1 MKRDKLRIGVIT
13 AALAMMIAG
22 GVLTW
27 QQDARNGKADQAKQG
42 ETAQLT
48 EDESTGTTEQQTEET
63 AGDAD
68 GTRAVQ
74 DQADDV
80 ENSLE
85 QVPEME
91 AACEEEAAGNP
102 EADAETA
109 QNTPEESDGNTERQD
124 AQAVN
129 GTAADQNG
137 ETGSGETAANEE
149 TSAASGT
156 VDSAE
161 NQETAVETAG
171 AAQDLM
177 FSEATIM
184 ELPVTGT
191 VLIPYNMENT
201 VYFPTLDL
209 YQCNPGVVF
218 SAAEGTPVLAAADG
232 EVYLFS
238 TYNEQSPKLNILTND
253 GMNLTYDLSA
263 VPANSSYGS
272 IAVGTEYIYISVLQD
287 GAVVTYSAPK
297 DEPQNLTRL
306 GDVTCRPAWNGS
318 MQLINNMVYSAVV
331 SSTDMPIDVKYHEA
345 LDDTLRLA
353 KAKAIAE
360 SIVEGYRATNSSGKA
375 ELEYKIKA
383 GLSESGYTN
392 VTAEVNEFTV
402 TPATASAEGSATGTI
417 TLVCGRKSDIVRI
430 NKTIAKL
437 TETKILFLSDK
448 EVRVSLNDTGEKYVI
463 FAEYEGEKLKRT
475 AIVPVTFNEPGEKTI
490 LLPSGWTKTTA
501 NALRAFFWNSLEDI
515 RPLCGNAAR

>member
-63 AGDAD
+63 TGDAD

-85 QVPEME
+85 QAPEME
-91 AACEEEAAGNP
+91 AACEEEAVGNP

-156 VDSAE
+156 VDS
-161 NQETAVETAG
+161 
-171 AAQDLM
+171 AQDLM

-232 EVYLFS
+232 EVVS
-238 TYNEQSPKLNILTND
+238 VENDARTGLTVT
-253 GMNLTYDLSA
+253 MNLGNGYEA
-263 VPANSSYGS
+263 IYGQLTDVS
-272 IAVGTEYIYISVLQD
+272 LEAGQKVQKAARI
-287 GAVVTYSAPK
+287 GAVAAPTKYYVKEGSNLFFEMKK
-297 DEPQNLTRL
+297 DGKAIDP
-306 GDVTCRPAWNGS
+306 
-318 MQLINNMVYSAVV
+318 MVYL
-331 SSTDMPIDVKYHEA
+331 P
-345 LDDTLRLA
+345 
-353 KAKAIAE
+353 AI
-360 SIVEGYRATNSSGKA
+360 
-375 ELEYKIKA
+375 
-383 GLSESGYTN
+383 SE
-392 VTAEVNEFTV
+392 
-402 TPATASAEGSATGTI
+402 
-417 TLVCGRKSDIVRI
+417 
-430 NKTIAKL
+430 
-437 TETKILFLSDK
+437 
-448 EVRVSLNDTGEKYVI
+448 
-463 FAEYEGEKLKRT
+463 
-475 AIVPVTFNEPGEKTI
+475 
-490 LLPSGWTKTTA
+490 
-501 NALRAFFWNSLEDI
+501 
-515 RPLCGNAAR
+515 

>member
-68 GTRAVQ
+68 GTCAVQ

-91 AACEEEAAGNP
+91 AACEEEAVGNP

-232 EVYLFS
+232 EVVS
-238 TYNEQSPKLNILTND
+238 VENDARTGLTVT
-253 GMNLTYDLSA
+253 MNLGNGYEA
-263 VPANSSYGS
+263 IYG
-272 IAVGTEYIYISVLQD
+272 Q
-287 GAVVTYSAPK
+287 
-297 DEPQNLTRL
+297 LT
-306 GDVTCRPAWNGS
+306 D
-318 MQLINNMVYSAVV
+318 
-331 SSTDMPIDVKYHEA
+331 
-345 LDDTLRLA
+345 
-353 KAKAIAE
+353 
-360 SIVEGYRATNSSGKA
+360 
-375 ELEYKIKA
+375 
-383 GLSESGYTN
+383 
-392 VTAEVNEFTV
+392 
-402 TPATASAEGSATGTI
+402 
-417 TLVCGRKSDIVRI
+417 
-430 NKTIAKL
+430 
-437 TETKILFLSDK
+437 
-448 EVRVSLNDTGEKYVI
+448 VSLE
-463 FAEYEGEKLKRT
+463 ART
-475 AIVPVTFNEPGEKTI
+475 
-490 LLPSGWTKTTA
+490 S
-501 NALRAFFWNSLEDI
+501 D
-515 RPLCGNAAR
+515 

>member
-74 DQADDV
+74 DQ
-80 ENSLE
+80 
-85 QVPEME
+85 VPEME
-91 AACEEEAAGNP
+91 AACEEEAVGNP

-161 NQETAVETAG
+161 NQEAAVETAG

-232 EVYLFS
+232 EVVS
-238 TYNEQSPKLNILTND
+238 VENDARTGLTVT
-253 GMNLTYDLSA
+253 MNLGNGYEA
-263 VPANSSYGS
+263 IYGQLTDVS
-272 IAVGTEYIYISVLQD
+272 LEAGQKVQKAARI
-287 GAVVTYSAPK
+287 GAVAAPTKYYVKEGSNLFFEMKK
-297 DEPQNLTRL
+297 D
-306 GDVTCRPAWNGS
+306 G
-318 MQLINNMVYSAVV
+318 
-331 SSTDMPIDVKYHEA
+331 
-345 LDDTLRLA
+345 
-353 KAKAIAE
+353 KAIDPMAYLPA
-360 SIVEGYRATNSSGKA
+360 I
-375 ELEYKIKA
+375 
-383 GLSESGYTN
+383 SE
-392 VTAEVNEFTV
+392 
-402 TPATASAEGSATGTI
+402 
-417 TLVCGRKSDIVRI
+417 
-430 NKTIAKL
+430 
-437 TETKILFLSDK
+437 
-448 EVRVSLNDTGEKYVI
+448 
-463 FAEYEGEKLKRT
+463 
-475 AIVPVTFNEPGEKTI
+475 
-490 LLPSGWTKTTA
+490 
-501 NALRAFFWNSLEDI
+501 
-515 RPLCGNAAR
+515 

>member
-27 QQDARNGKADQAKQG
+27 QQDARNSKADQAKQG

-63 AGDAD
+63 TGDAD

-102 EADAETA
+102 EADAE
-109 QNTPEESDGNTERQD
+109 
-124 AQAVN
+124 
-129 GTAADQNG
+129 NG

-232 EVYLFS
+232 EVVS
-238 TYNEQSPKLNILTND
+238 VENDARTGLTVT
-253 GMNLTYDLSA
+253 MNLGNGYEA
-263 VPANSSYGS
+263 IYGQLTDVS
-272 IAVGTEYIYISVLQD
+272 LESGQKVQKAARI
-287 GAVVTYSAPK
+287 GAVAAPTKYYVKEGSNLFFEMKK
-297 DEPQNLTRL
+297 D
-306 GDVTCRPAWNGS
+306 G
-318 MQLINNMVYSAVV
+318 
-331 SSTDMPIDVKYHEA
+331 
-345 LDDTLRLA
+345 
-353 KAKAIAE
+353 KAIDPMAYLPA
-360 SIVEGYRATNSSGKA
+360 I
-375 ELEYKIKA
+375 
-383 GLSESGYTN
+383 SE
-392 VTAEVNEFTV
+392 
-402 TPATASAEGSATGTI
+402 
-417 TLVCGRKSDIVRI
+417 
-430 NKTIAKL
+430 
-437 TETKILFLSDK
+437 
-448 EVRVSLNDTGEKYVI
+448 
-463 FAEYEGEKLKRT
+463 
-475 AIVPVTFNEPGEKTI
+475 
-490 LLPSGWTKTTA
+490 
-501 NALRAFFWNSLEDI
+501 
-515 RPLCGNAAR
+515 

>member
-27 QQDARNGKADQAKQG
+27 DMNRNFSDIYSPYLPAAKQG

-63 AGDAD
+63 TGDAD

-91 AACEEEAAGNP
+91 AACEEEAVGNP

-232 EVYLFS
+232 EVVS
-238 TYNEQSPKLNILTND
+238 VENDARTGLTVT
-253 GMNLTYDLSA
+253 MNLGNGYEA
-263 VPANSSYGS
+263 IYGQLTDVS
-272 IAVGTEYIYISVLQD
+272 LESGQKVQKAARI
-287 GAVVTYSAPK
+287 GAVAAPTKYYVKEGSNLFFEMKK
-297 DEPQNLTRL
+297 D
-306 GDVTCRPAWNGS
+306 G
-318 MQLINNMVYSAVV
+318 
-331 SSTDMPIDVKYHEA
+331 
-345 LDDTLRLA
+345 
-353 KAKAIAE
+353 KAIDPMAYLPA
-360 SIVEGYRATNSSGKA
+360 I
-375 ELEYKIKA
+375 
-383 GLSESGYTN
+383 SE
-392 VTAEVNEFTV
+392 
-402 TPATASAEGSATGTI
+402 
-417 TLVCGRKSDIVRI
+417 
-430 NKTIAKL
+430 
-437 TETKILFLSDK
+437 
-448 EVRVSLNDTGEKYVI
+448 
-463 FAEYEGEKLKRT
+463 
-475 AIVPVTFNEPGEKTI
+475 
-490 LLPSGWTKTTA
+490 
-501 NALRAFFWNSLEDI
+501 
-515 RPLCGNAAR
+515 

>member
-27 QQDARNGKADQAKQG
+27 QQDARNSKADQAKQG

-48 EDESTGTTEQQTEET
+48 EDKNAGTAEQQTEET

-85 QVPEME
+85 QTPEM
-91 AACEEEAAGNP
+91 ACEEEAVGNT

-109 QNTPEESDGNTERQD
+109 QNTSEESGENTQNGQD

-129 GTAADQNG
+129 GTAAADQNG

-149 TSAASGT
+149 TSAASRT

-161 NQETAVETAG
+161 NQETTVETAG

-232 EVYLFS
+232 EVVS
-238 TYNEQSPKLNILTND
+238 VENDARTGLTVT
-253 GMNLTYDLSA
+253 MNLGNGYEA
-263 VPANSSYGS
+263 IYGQLTDVS
-272 IAVGTEYIYISVLQD
+272 LEAGQKVQKAARI
-287 GAVVTYSAPK
+287 GAVAAPTKYYVKEGSNLFFEMKK
-297 DEPQNLTRL
+297 DGKAIDP
-306 GDVTCRPAWNGS
+306 
-318 MQLINNMVYSAVV
+318 MVYL
-331 SSTDMPIDVKYHEA
+331 P
-345 LDDTLRLA
+345 
-353 KAKAIAE
+353 AI
-360 SIVEGYRATNSSGKA
+360 
-375 ELEYKIKA
+375 
-383 GLSESGYTN
+383 SE
-392 VTAEVNEFTV
+392 
-402 TPATASAEGSATGTI
+402 
-417 TLVCGRKSDIVRI
+417 
-430 NKTIAKL
+430 
-437 TETKILFLSDK
+437 
-448 EVRVSLNDTGEKYVI
+448 
-463 FAEYEGEKLKRT
+463 
-475 AIVPVTFNEPGEKTI
+475 
-490 LLPSGWTKTTA
+490 
-501 NALRAFFWNSLEDI
+501 
-515 RPLCGNAAR
+515 

>member
-85 QVPEME
+85 QAPEME
-91 AACEEEAAGNP
+91 TVCEEEAVGNP

-129 GTAADQNG
+129 GTAA
-137 ETGSGETAANEE
+137 NEE

-156 VDSAE
+156 VDSEE

-218 SAAEGTPVLAAADG
+218 SAAEGTPVLAAVDG
-232 EVYLFS
+232 EVVS
-238 TYNEQSPKLNILTND
+238 VENDARTGLTVT
-253 GMNLTYDLSA
+253 MNLGNGYEA
-263 VPANSSYGS
+263 IYGQLTDVS
-272 IAVGTEYIYISVLQD
+272 LEAGQKVQKAARI
-287 GAVVTYSAPK
+287 GAVAAPTKYYVKEGSNLFFEMKK
-297 DEPQNLTRL
+297 DGKAIDP
-306 GDVTCRPAWNGS
+306 
-318 MQLINNMVYSAVV
+318 MVYL
-331 SSTDMPIDVKYHEA
+331 P
-345 LDDTLRLA
+345 
-353 KAKAIAE
+353 AI
-360 SIVEGYRATNSSGKA
+360 
-375 ELEYKIKA
+375 
-383 GLSESGYTN
+383 SE
-392 VTAEVNEFTV
+392 
-402 TPATASAEGSATGTI
+402 
-417 TLVCGRKSDIVRI
+417 
-430 NKTIAKL
+430 
-437 TETKILFLSDK
+437 
-448 EVRVSLNDTGEKYVI
+448 
-463 FAEYEGEKLKRT
+463 
-475 AIVPVTFNEPGEKTI
+475 
-490 LLPSGWTKTTA
+490 
-501 NALRAFFWNSLEDI
+501 
-515 RPLCGNAAR
+515 

>member
-27 QQDARNGKADQAKQG
+27 QQDARNGKADQTKQG

-63 AGDAD
+63 TGDAD

-91 AACEEEAAGNP
+91 AACEEEAVGNP

-129 GTAADQNG
+129 GTAADQN
-137 ETGSGETAANEE
+137 
-149 TSAASGT
+149 GT

-232 EVYLFS
+232 EGVS
-238 TYNEQSPKLNILTND
+238 VEIDARTGLTVT
-253 GMNLTYDLSA
+253 MNLGNGYEA
-263 VPANSSYGS
+263 IYGQLTDVS
-272 IAVGTEYIYISVLQD
+272 LEAGQKVQKAARI
-287 GAVVTYSAPK
+287 GAVAAPTKYYVKEGSNLFFEMKK
-297 DEPQNLTRL
+297 D
-306 GDVTCRPAWNGS
+306 G
-318 MQLINNMVYSAVV
+318 
-331 SSTDMPIDVKYHEA
+331 
-345 LDDTLRLA
+345 
-353 KAKAIAE
+353 KAIDPMAYLPA
-360 SIVEGYRATNSSGKA
+360 I
-375 ELEYKIKA
+375 
-383 GLSESGYTN
+383 SE
-392 VTAEVNEFTV
+392 
-402 TPATASAEGSATGTI
+402 
-417 TLVCGRKSDIVRI
+417 
-430 NKTIAKL
+430 
-437 TETKILFLSDK
+437 
-448 EVRVSLNDTGEKYVI
+448 
-463 FAEYEGEKLKRT
+463 
-475 AIVPVTFNEPGEKTI
+475 
-490 LLPSGWTKTTA
+490 
-501 NALRAFFWNSLEDI
+501 
-515 RPLCGNAAR
+515 

>member
-27 QQDARNGKADQAKQG
+27 QQDARNGKADQTKQG

-63 AGDAD
+63 TGDAD

-91 AACEEEAAGNP
+91 AACEEEAVGNQ

-201 VYFPTLDL
+201 VYFPTLDAI
-209 YQCNPGVVF
+209 Q
-218 SAAEGTPVLAAADG
+218 A
-232 EVYLFS
+232 LFS
-238 TYNEQSPKLNILTND
+238 RRQKE
-253 GMNLTYDLSA
+253 
-263 VPANSSYGS
+263 
-272 IAVGTEYIYISVLQD
+272 
-287 GAVVTYSAPK
+287 
-297 DEPQNLTRL
+297 
-306 GDVTCRPAWNGS
+306 
-318 MQLINNMVYSAVV
+318 
-331 SSTDMPIDVKYHEA
+331 
-345 LDDTLRLA
+345 LRFW
-353 KAKAIAE
+353 
-360 SIVEGYRATNSSGKA
+360 RQRT
-375 ELEYKIKA
+375 
-383 GLSESGYTN
+383 
-392 VTAEVNEFTV
+392 
-402 TPATASAEGSATGTI
+402 
-417 TLVCGRKSDIVRI
+417 
-430 NKTIAKL
+430 
-437 TETKILFLSDK
+437 
-448 EVRVSLNDTGEKYVI
+448 
-463 FAEYEGEKLKRT
+463 EKL
-475 AIVPVTFNEPGEKTI
+475 
-490 LLPSGWTKTTA
+490 
-501 NALRAFFWNSLEDI
+501 
-515 RPLCGNAAR
+515 